1 MTLVLFIL
9 SALAYGASTYAYG
22 AERTDDRG
30 REESPPQWGRL
41 ALAIAGVLHFS
52 AIGAQ
57 CVEGDHPFKNIF
69 LATSFGT
76 LIAVGS
82 YLPLSRKGRL
92 QPLGAVMAPLGLA
105 GLVLGV
111 VFSGLGKGAVPAA
124 KGIAGAH
131 IGLASV
137 GLAGFALAAGVASLY
152 LVAERRLRNK
162 VFRPGRKGMSLTGL
176 DRLHHRLVL
185 LVTPIFTLAIVT
197 GVLWI
202 LELGGPASLE
212 GRAFE
217 LALAGIAWLTS
228 VGLLIARAARGTR
241 GRGAAMLTLT
251 AFAAILGIVVWYGV
265 NASGGSSDDA
275 PQVEASAS

>member
-9 SALAYGASTYAYG
+9 SALAYGAATFAYG
-22 AERTDDRG
+22 AERSEDRSRDAG
-30 REESPPQWGRL
+30 PQRWGRL
-41 ALAIAGVLHFS
+41 ALAVAGALHVG

-76 LIAVGS
+76 MIAVGC
-82 YLPLSRKGRL
+82 YLPLSRRGRL
-92 QPLGAVMAPLGLA
+92 VPLGAVLAPLGLV

-111 VFSGLGKGAVPAA
+111 VFSGLGEGEVPGA
-124 KGIAGAH
+124 K
-131 IGLASV
+131 GLASAHV
-137 GLAGFALAAGVASLY
+137 GLASLGLAGFALAAGVASLY

-162 VFRPGRKGMSLTGL
+162 VFRPGRDGMSLTGL

-185 LVTPIFTLAIVT
+185 VVTPIFTLAIVT

-202 LELGGPASLE
+202 LELGGPDSLE

-217 LALAGIAWLTS
+217 LGAAGIAWVAS
-228 VGLLIARAARGTR
+228 VGLLVSRAARGTR
-241 GRGAAMLTLT
+241 GRRAAMLTLV
-251 AFAAILGIVVWYGV
+251 AFAAILGIVIWYGV
-265 NASGGSSDDA
+265 NAS
-275 PQVEASAS
+275 

>member
-9 SALAYGASTYAYG
+9 SALVYGAATFAYGS
-22 AERTDDRG
+22 ERTEDRG
-30 REESPPQWGRL
+30 REEGPKRWGRL
-41 ALAIAGVLHFS
+41 ALALAAVLHFG

-76 LIAVGS
+76 LIAVGC
-82 YLPLSRKGRL
+82 YLPLSSRGRL
-92 QPLGAVMAPLGLA
+92 RPLGAVMSPLGLV

-111 VFSGLGKGAVPAA
+111 VFSGLGEGAVPGA
-124 KGIAGAH
+124 KGLAAAH

-162 VFRPGRKGMSLTGL
+162 VFRPGRGGMSLTGL

-202 LELGGPASLE
+202 LELGGPSSLQ
-212 GRAFE
+212 GRVFE
-217 LALAGIAWLTS
+217 LAAAGIAWLAS

-241 GRGAAMLTLT
+241 GRRAAMLTLV
-251 AFAAILGIVVWYGV
+251 AFAAILGIVIWYGV
-265 NASGGSSDDA
+265 NA
-275 PQVEASAS
+275 

>member
-1 MTLVLFIL
+1 MTLILFIL
-9 SALAYGASTYAYG
+9 SALAYGAATFAYG
-22 AERTDDRG
+22 VERTDDRN
-30 REESPPQWGRL
+30 RDDDAARWGRL
-41 ALAIAGVLHFS
+41 ALAGAAALHVG

-76 LIAVGS
+76 LLAVGL
-82 YLPLSRKGRL
+82 YLPLSRRGRL
-92 QPLGAVMAPLGLA
+92 RPLGAVMAPLGLV

-111 VFSGLGKGAVPAA
+111 VFSGLGEGQVPGGT
-124 KGIAGAH
+124 GIASAH
-131 IGLASV
+131 VGLASL

-152 LVAERRLRNK
+152 LMAERRLRNK
-162 VFRPGRKGMSLTGL
+162 VFRPGRGGMSLTGL

-185 LVTPIFTLAIVT
+185 LVTPVFTLAIVT

-202 LELGGPASLE
+202 LELGGHDSLQ

-217 LALAGIAWLTS
+217 LAAAGIAWLAS

-241 GRGAAMLTLT
+241 GRAAAMLTLV
-251 AFAAILGIVVWYGV
+251 AFAAILGIVIWYGV
-265 NASGGSSDDA
+265 NA
-275 PQVEASAS
+275 

>member
-9 SALAYGASTYAYG
+9 SALAYGAATYGYG
-22 AERTDDRG
+22 SHRTDDRG
-30 REESPPQWGRL
+30 RDDGPPQWARLVL
-41 ALAIAGVLHFS
+41 ALAAVLHFS
-52 AIGAQ
+52 AVGAQ

-76 LIAVGS
+76 LIAVGC
-82 YLPLSRKGRL
+82 YLPLSRRGRL
-92 QPLGAVMAPLGLA
+92 QPLGAVMAPLGLV

-111 VFSGLGKGAVPAA
+111 VFSGLGHGSVPGA
-124 KGIAGAH
+124 KGIASAH

-162 VFRPGRKGMSLTGL
+162 VFRPGRGGMSLTGL
-176 DRLHHRLVL
+176 DNLHHRLVL

-202 LELGGPASLE
+202 LQLGGPASLE

-217 LALAGIAWLTS
+217 LAAAGIAWLAS
-228 VGLLIARAARGTR
+228 VGLLVARAARGTR
-241 GRGAAMLTLT
+241 GRQAARLTLI
-251 AFAAILGIVVWYGV
+251 AFVAVVGIVVWYGV
-265 NASGGSSDDA
+265 NA
-275 PQVEASAS
+275 